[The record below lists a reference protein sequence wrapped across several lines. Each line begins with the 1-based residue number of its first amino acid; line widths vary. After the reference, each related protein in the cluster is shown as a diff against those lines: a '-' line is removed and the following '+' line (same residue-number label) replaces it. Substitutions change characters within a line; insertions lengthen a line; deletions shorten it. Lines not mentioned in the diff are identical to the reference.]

1 MGEKARASTAG
12 WRGRLLAA
20 VLLCAGYALYSSAAY
35 GGALDT
41 ALMAALGLDEAAMLL
56 AHTLLMAGSGVGCMA
71 ARALAAHGV
80 DLLRMP
86 VCAACYGAVGACL
99 VVAFLLASAPAAVC
113 LLSLMMGLA
122 TAVPLLLWFEAFL
135 VAYRSWGPSACLAL
149 IAVATLAGRF
159 LGGSRVSWCAAW
171 RWRWG
176 RRWRARRS
184 PVPARGSFCA
194 EILRGEGASRRVRR
208 GCPLPGPTG

>member
-1 MGEKARASTAG
+1 MGEKARALTAG

-56 AHTLLMAGSGVGCMA
+56 AHTLLMAGSGVGCMT

-135 VAYRSWGPSACLAL
+135 VAYRSWGPSACCRSSPWPRWP
-149 IAVATLAGRF
+149 AVF
-159 LGGSRVSWCAAW
+159 LGRSRVSWGAAR

-176 RRWRARRS
+176 RRWRVRRS

-194 EILRGEGASRRVRR
+194 EILRGGGVWEKVPR

>member
-56 AHTLLMAGSGVGCMA
+56 AHTLLMAGSGVGCMT

-99 VVAFLLASAPAAVC
+99 VVASLLASAPAAVC

-135 VAYRSWGPSACLAL
+135 VAYRSWGPSVCLAL

-159 LGGSRVSWCAAW
+159 LGAFSGVVGRSTALALGAAVACMAIA
-171 RWRWG
+171 G
-176 RRWRARRS
+176 TCQ
-184 PVPARGSFCA
+184 GSFCA
-194 EILRGEGASRRVRR
+194 EILRGGGVWEKVPR